1 MGYKRAEL
9 NDWKKVREISYYS
22 LIGSHMNPK
31 RLPKNIQKF
40 MPLEGEK
47 KDKTISDEQRNAFLI
62 EAQKYINKKNE
73 QHT

>member
-9 NDWKKVREISYYS
+9 NDWKKVREMSYYS

-31 RLPKNIQKF
+31 RLPKSIQKF

-47 KDKTISDEQRNAFLI
+47 KEKTITDEQRNAFLI

>member
-1 MGYKRAEL
+1 
-9 NDWKKVREISYYS
+9 
-22 LIGSHMNPK
+22 MNPK
-31 RLPKNIQKF
+31 RLPKSIQKF

-47 KDKTISDEQRNAFLI
+47 KDKTITDEQRNAFLI

>member
-31 RLPKNIQKF
+31 RLPKSIQKF

-47 KDKTISDEQRNAFLI
+47 KDKTITDEQRNAFLI